1 MEVLSEVMNG
11 KVKDAVD
18 SIKKVLTKKP
28 EMLEEQIRD
37 KVPVE
42 KEIKTHTFMLRMVL
56 LQRQMFTSK
65 LK

>member
-18 SIKKVLTKKP
+18 SIKKVLAKKP

-42 KEIKTHTFMLRMVL
+42 KEEKNEKV
-56 LQRQMFTSK
+56 
-65 LK
+65 

>member
-11 KVKDAVD
+11 KVKDTDD
-18 SIKKVLTKKP
+18 SIKKVLAKKP

-42 KEIKTHTFMLRMVL
+42 KEEKNEKV
-56 LQRQMFTSK
+56 
-65 LK
+65 

>member
-1 MEVLSEVMNG
+1 MEVLSEVLNDKCKRG
-11 KVKDAVD
+11 VE

-42 KEIKTHTFMLRMVL
+42 KEEKNEKV
-56 LQRQMFTSK
+56 
-65 LK
+65 

>member
-11 KVKDAVD
+11 KVKDTVN

-37 KVPVE
+37 SVPIENDKKNEKV
-42 KEIKTHTFMLRMVL
+42 
-56 LQRQMFTSK
+56 
-65 LK
+65 

>member
-11 KVKDAVD
+11 KVKDKVD
-18 SIKKVLTKKP
+18 SIKKVLAKKP

-42 KEIKTHTFMLRMVL
+42 KEEKNEKV
-56 LQRQMFTSK
+56 
-65 LK
+65 